1 MDNRKFDVLLKVAD
15 CGNLTR
21 AASLLGYTQS
31 GVTHIINNLEDDFG
45 FPLLHRTNRG
55 VRLTEEGRRVL
66 PIIREMQ
73 RLDARLQQEKDLI
86 QGIASGSI
94 CIGSF
99 SSISTHWLPK
109 VLSDFQRRYPNIK
122 VEILEGSTAQLV
134 RWLQEGLVDIC
145 FFMLKE
151 GQLFDEIEI
160 MEDPYFAV
168 LPKGHPLGGHKA
180 VTLDMLRREPF
191 ILYRTPEGGNEDLGE
206 IMKIGKTA
214 WNVRFSS
221 NYDYAVISMVENNL
235 GVSIMP
241 ALVLRDHDQNV
252 ETRPLLPAVSRKL
265 GIAVRSRSDTSPAMR
280 RFIACAT
287 AILLPDD
294 G

>member
-1 MDNRKFDVLLKVAD
+1 MDNRKFDVLLKVVD

-21 AASLLGYTQS
+21 AAGLLGYTQS
-31 GVTHIINNLEDDFG
+31 GVTHIINNLEQDFG
-45 FPLLHRTNRG
+45 FSLLHRTNRG
-55 VRLTEEGRRVL
+55 VRLTEEGKRVL

-109 VLSDFQRRYPNIK
+109 VLSDFQQRYPNIK
-122 VEILEGSTAQLV
+122 VEILEGSTTQLV
-134 RWLQEGLVDIC
+134 HWLQEGLVDIC
-145 FFMLKE
+145 FFILRDDH
-151 GQLFDEIEI
+151 LFDKIEI
-160 MEDPYFAV
+160 MEDPYLAV
-168 LPKGHPLGGHKA
+168 LPKGHPLSAYKA
-180 VTLDMLRREPF
+180 VTQDMLRREPF
-191 ILYRTPEGGNEDLGE
+191 ILYRTPEGGNDDLGE

-214 WNVRFSS
+214 WTVRFSS
-221 NYDYAVISMVENNL
+221 NYDYAVISMVENSL

-241 ALVLRDHDQNV
+241 ALVLRDHDQHV
-252 ETRPLLPAVSRKL
+252 ETRPLLPSVNRKL
-265 GIAVRSRSDTSPAMR
+265 GIAVRSRRDASPAMR
-280 RFIACAT
+280 RFIARAT
-287 AILLPDD
+287 AILLPDN